1 MCKCG
6 NVLYELT
13 INPNTMVEKNA
24 PRNPSH
30 VFFGERLISF
40 VRPKKNP
47 VKRKEKNEL
56 KKNC

>member
-13 INPNTMVEKNA
+13 INPNTMVEKKA

-47 VKRKEKNEL
+47 VKRKEKNEF
-56 KKNC
+56 